1 MDCSYSQQELRGE
14 VWAGKTNLGTMYKY
28 MIIKAVRIGNM
39 PERMGGGE
47 HLGQNFE
54 EFNS

>member
-1 MDCSYSQQELRGE
+1 
-14 VWAGKTNLGTMYKY
+14 MYKY
-28 MIIKAVRIGNM
+28 MIIKAVRIDNT

-47 HLGQNFE
+47 HLGQNLE